1 MTRFAVLVWIDI
13 MIKQVVEFMEGNILE
28 KRFYRRVVIGPKTI
42 KLLRLKKIRVI
53 SLLKII

>member
-1 MTRFAVLVWIDI
+1 MTIFVVLVWIDT
-13 MIKQVVEFMEGNILE
+13 MIKQVVEFMEGNIIE
-28 KRFYRRVVIGPKTI
+28 KRFYRRAVINTDKI